1 MITASIVTFHT
12 GHKDLTRL
20 IDCVMKSPIDKLF
33 IIDNSSNDELREFVS
48 DNRKIHYIHSINLGY
63 GSGHNV
69 AIRKSIEEG
78 SDYHVVLNPDIY
90 WSGDVI
96 GELVRYMDANPD
108 VGQVMPKIV
117 YPDGGTQFL
126 CKLLPTPFDLIG
138 RRFIPVKSYQYKHDY
153 DYELHWTGYDK
164 IMEVPSLSG
173 CFMFMRVSV
182 LKRTGGFDERYF
194 MYAEDLDLC
203 RRIGEGS
210 RTMFFPGVSV
220 VHEYEKGSYK
230 NKKLLKYHIKSI
242 IKYFNKWGW
251 FYDPRRAKKNS
262 ECLSQITVLNTKRS
276 QNINNLRK

>member
-12 GHKDLTRL
+12 RHADLSRL

-48 DNRKIHYIHSINLGY
+48 DNPKIHYIHSINLGY
-63 GSGHNV
+63 GSGHNI
-69 AIRKSIEEG
+69 AIEKAIEIDA
-78 SDYHVVLNPDIY
+78 DYHVVLNPDIY
-90 WSGDVI
+90 WNGDVI

-173 CFMFMRVSV
+173 CFMLMRVSV

-230 NKKLLKYHIKSI
+230 NARLLRYHVRSI

-251 FYDPRRAKKNS
+251 FFDR
-262 ECLSQITVLNTKRS
+262 KRS
-276 QNINNLRK
+276 ERNRYCVRLLK